1 MDCHADV
8 VMGLFRSYML
18 CRNAMQQLQSTGKV
32 SSPHIPSQRSTNK
45 FHSSSI
51 KMKSTLF
58 VFVLTLCSGHA
69 FQFMKGWKM
78 PTYDPNQE
86 IVQERFGDKST

>member
-1 MDCHADV
+1 
-8 VMGLFRSYML
+8 
-18 CRNAMQQLQSTGKV
+18 
-32 SSPHIPSQRSTNK
+32 
-45 FHSSSI
+45 
-51 KMKSTLF
+51 MKSALF
-58 VFVLTLCSGHA
+58 VFALTLCSGHA